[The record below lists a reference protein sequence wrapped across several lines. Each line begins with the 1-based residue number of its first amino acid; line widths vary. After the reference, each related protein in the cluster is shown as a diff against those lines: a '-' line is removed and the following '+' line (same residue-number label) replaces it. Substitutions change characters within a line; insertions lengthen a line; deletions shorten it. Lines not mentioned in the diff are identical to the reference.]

1 MVTCIYCYNDYASNG
16 GLTRHLS
23 FCPVKRSRDEAERM
37 RAFTSSQSLIK
48 PSAGLSDVDLKKIIG
63 ALTTE
68 MRGQISDATKQFS
81 DAVKEVY
88 AEGVKHAA
96 PHYTINGDVNIMNI
110 YNVDQTLTGFK
121 HKLLIEI
128 DRDPSAWSTIESSKK
143 RLCAI
148 KDSAFTTGSSDDQ
161 CMLAAL
167 SGADFAIDP
176 SIPEAHEDLV
186 SERLYNGAVEI
197 DHAAIQAIKAY
208 MPASVVPDF
217 EAATSSV
224 ALFALE

>member
-1 MVTCIYCYNDYASNG
+1 
-16 GLTRHLS
+16 
-23 FCPVKRSRDEAERM
+23 M
-37 RAFTSSQSLIK
+37 RTFTSSQALIK

-68 MRGQISDATKQFS
+68 MRGQFADATKQFS

-88 AEGVKHAA
+88 TEGSKNTA

-110 YNVDQTLTGFK
+110 YNVDQTLSGFK
-121 HKLLIEI
+121 HKLLTEI
-128 DRDPSAWSTIESSKK
+128 DRDPAAWSTVESAKK
-143 RLCAI
+143 RLRAI
-148 KDSAFTTGSSDDQ
+148 KDSASTTGSSDDQ

-167 SGADFAIDP
+167 SGSNFAIDA
-176 SIPEAHEDLV
+176 SIPEIHENLV

-197 DHAAIQAIKAY
+197 DLAAIQAIKAY
-208 MPASVVPDF
+208 MPASIVPSF
-217 EAATSSV
+217 EAATGSV